1 MKRKLFITG
10 VAGAIILGG
19 AIGVGA
25 VSSEPAIS
33 FEKAKEAAVN
43 QVNGTIESIELEED
57 DGLLKYD
64 IEVNGSDRSGDKEV
78 EVDAAS
84 GKVMNVE
91 DDRDDDDDRDDR
103 VNKQVNISHEE
114 AINIALKSV
123 PGKVTEAE
131 LDDDG
136 YYEIEVQH
144 NNQEVELKVDADSG
158 KVLEKEID

>member
-57 DGLLKYD
+57 GGLLKYD
-64 IEVNGSDRSGDKEV
+64 IEVNGSDRGDDKEV

-91 DDRDDDDDRDDR
+91 DDRDDDDRDDR
-103 VNKQVNISHEE
+103 VNKQVNISHEK

-158 KVLEKEID
+158 KILGKEID

>member
-64 IEVNGSDRSGDKEV
+64 IEVNGSDRGDDKEV

-91 DDRDDDDDRDDR
+91 DDRDDDDRGDR
-103 VNKQVNISHEE
+103 VNKQVNISHEK

-158 KVLEKEID
+158 KILGKEID